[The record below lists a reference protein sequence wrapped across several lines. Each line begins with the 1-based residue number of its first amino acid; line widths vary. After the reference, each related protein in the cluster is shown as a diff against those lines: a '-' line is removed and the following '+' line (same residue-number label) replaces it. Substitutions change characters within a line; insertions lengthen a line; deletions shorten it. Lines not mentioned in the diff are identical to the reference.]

1 MAPSR
6 SGITPARK
14 ASVPSYERYLNRAYS
29 DSGATGTISKVWFS
43 IAQGIVTE
51 TAWGKIHEGQI
62 KDLQFLVTGTGFFDE
77 EKVATDS
84 TIEYLHT
91 DGSGRPLSLAYKITN
106 TDKQGKYWIVKDI
119 FTDPNRQALFMRVTF
134 SAFEKG
140 ITPYIL
146 INPAIAN
153 TGNQDVAYVKEGP
166 VRPVDRPTASPR
178 RMTAEPGG
186 LRGGDRH
193 DPIPQARILGHLATM
208 SAISGQTRSGG
219 HLVERGPIDLKRA
232 S

>member
-1 MAPSR
+1 MSRQRKLSQSIEQFLLFVLASLVVAWGALSAYASGGGGAPDPGNHGADGNGGAEVWNYAGKK
-6 SGITPARK
+6 GIGT
-14 ASVPSYERYLNRAYS
+14 SYERYLNRTYS
-29 DSGATGTISKVWFS
+29 DGGATSTISKVWFS

-91 DGSGRPLSLAYKITN
+91 DGSGRPLSLAYKVTN
-106 TDKQGKYWIVKDI
+106 TDKQGKYRIIKHV
-119 FTDPNRQALFMRVTF
+119 FTDPNRQALFMRVIFT
-134 SAFEKG
+134 AFENG

-153 TGNQDVAYVKEGP
+153 TGNQDVAYVG
-166 VRPVDRPTASPR
+166 TN
-178 RMTAEPGG
+178 
-186 LRGGDRH
+186 
-193 DPIPQARILGHLATM
+193 
-208 SAISGQTRSGG
+208 
-219 HLVERGPIDLKRA
+219 
-232 S
+232 